1 MARRSAAGPQDE
13 APAGANQDGST
24 RAGKLEGSA
33 WRADRGF
40 WVRSMVRQR
49 RKGSMGLRTRIYR
62 MTGSRHLAACALETA
77 LEKANHREPCWV
89 DVQFDDRE
97 DLRQLLQRLPLHH
110 LAVEACLEHMAASRL
125 VAYGDSL
132 VITLPTHTS
141 WDEEHRSYLVVVC
154 LPGLLVT
161 VHARPVPSLEHVMEQ
176 YADGMRFHAASTSA
190 VLYQILD
197 HIIDEDV
204 GFAQQAREEIEQLD
218 ALLEV
223 DDDEAI
229 ARAVPLKRQL
239 SRLEAAFEDQL
250 YCVGAL
256 QTIESAAF
264 RIGGLR
270 DYFRDAVSHLEH
282 ALRSIQRQQS
292 QLNAVQQGY
301 HLKLQDKTNDQLRV
315 LTIIS
320 TVFLPLTLIAGI
332 YGMNFDYM
340 PELHWRYGYFGTL
353 AAMVLV
359 SAGMLLTFWRAG
371 WFR

>member
-1 MARRSAAGPQDE
+1 
-13 APAGANQDGST
+13 
-24 RAGKLEGSA
+24 
-33 WRADRGF
+33 
-40 WVRSMVRQR
+40 
-49 RKGSMGLRTRIYR
+49 MGLVTRIYR
-62 MTGSRHLAACALETA
+62 MTGSRHLAACSLDSA

-89 DVQFDDRE
+89 DVQFEDGDDLQE
-97 DLRQLLQRLPLHH
+97 LLLRLPLHH
-110 LAVEACLEHMAASRL
+110 LAVEACLEHMSASRL

-132 VITLPTHTS
+132 VITLPTHRA
-141 WDEEHRSYLVVVC
+141 WDDAHRSYLVVVC

-161 VHARPVPSLEHVMEQ
+161 VHRQPIPSLEYVMEQ

-204 GFAQQAREEIEQLD
+204 GFVQHAREEIEQLD
-218 ALLEV
+218 ALLDV
-223 DDDEAI
+223 DDDAAI

-270 DYFRDAVSHLEH
+270 DYFRDAISHLEH
-282 ALRSIQRQQS
+282 ALRAVHRQQS
-292 QLNAVQQGY
+292 QLNAVEQGY
-301 HLKLQDKTNDQLRV
+301 HLRLQDKTNDQLRV

-320 TVFLPLTLIAGI
+320 TIFMPLTLIAGI
-332 YGMNFDYM
+332 YGMNFQYM
-340 PELHWRYGYFGTL
+340 PELQWRYGYFATL
-353 AAMVLV
+353 AAMVVV
-359 SAGMLLTFWRAG
+359 SGGMLMTFWRAG